1 MDTLKNEAEH
11 RSYSLAAKKAP
22 LRNLASVV
30 MAVTCIAKF
39 VTAIT
44 ASC

>member
-1 MDTLKNEAEH
+1 MTA
-11 RSYSLAAKKAP
+11 SP
-22 LRNLASVV
+22 NLVSVV

-44 ASC
+44 GGG